1 MSLLSNLIITVK
13 LKNVN
18 NLVVRGNGLLYKI
31 HMQTSIEKRLS
42 KSIKSKI
49 KSSIYE
55 IINFQKRVV
64 SMMPRTKL
72 LKRIQSAVLSFG
84 ASIAVA
90 FDPILYRSITIA
102 SIAPSNSIAFYCKF
116 IICCL

>member
-1 MSLLSNLIITVK
+1 M
-13 LKNVN
+13 
-18 NLVVRGNGLLYKI
+18 RGNGLLYKI

-49 KSSIYE
+49 KGNIYE
-55 IINFQKRVV
+55 MINFQKRVV

-72 LKRIQSAVLSFG
+72 LKRIQIAVLSFG

-90 FDPILYRSITIA
+90 FDPILYRSITIV
-102 SIAPSNSIAFYCKF
+102 SIAPSDSIALYCKF
-116 IICCL
+116 IICGLQYIKI